1 MYKLIAMD
9 LDGTLLTD
17 DKKITREN
25 LDTIHNL
32 IERGYEIVIAT
43 GRNYFS
49 ARDLTKEINDNLI
62 YVSNNGNIIRDSKD
76 DKIILNRFL
85 DFHDYKKVLIEGD
98 SRKLNPIVYIDYFEK
113 GYDVIFEKNS
123 GHGEYFN
130 SINKSINRH
139 IEVDNIL
146 DYKIDRI
153 LAVVYPGKRETLN
166 EFHSYINKEYPKRYN
181 SHVMENTVM
190 SESLLEIMNPFGT
203 KWNSL
208 KEYAL
213 KKNIKPSEII
223 TIGDDNN
230 DIDMIQNA
238 GLGISMINGSSILKK
253 NADIITKKDN
263 NNSGLSYEL
272 NRILNI

>member
-1 MYKLIAMD
+1 MD

-32 IERGYEIVIAT
+32 IKKGYEVVIAT

-49 ARDLTKEINDNLI
+49 ARQLTKEINDNLI

-85 DFHDYKKVLIEGD
+85 DFDDYKKMLIEGD
-98 SRKLNPIVYIDYFEK
+98 SRGLNPIVYVDYFER
-113 GYDVIFEKNS
+113 GYDVIFQRDSE
-123 GHGEYFN
+123 HGEYFN
-130 SINKSINRH
+130 SVTRNMNRY

-153 LAVVYPGKRETLN
+153 LALVYPGQKDILK
-166 EFHSYINKEYPKRYN
+166 EFYSYINREYPKLYN
-181 SHVMENTVM
+181 SHVMENVVM
-190 SESLLEIMNPFGT
+190 SEALLEIMNPFGT

-213 KKNIKPSEII
+213 KRNIRPEEII

-238 GLGISMINGSSILKK
+238 GLGISMINGSSLVKE